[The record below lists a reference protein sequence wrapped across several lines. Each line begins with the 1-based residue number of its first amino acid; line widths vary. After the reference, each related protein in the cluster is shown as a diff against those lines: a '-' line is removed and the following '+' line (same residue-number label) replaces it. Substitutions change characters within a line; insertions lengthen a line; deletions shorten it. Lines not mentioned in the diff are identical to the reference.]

1 MAVPDSQ
8 GRFVGV
14 QRVPWAVSVHDN
26 SSVEREKKRKCKTG
40 NIPH

>member
-14 QRVPWAVSVHDN
+14 QRVPWAVSVHDDTP
-26 SSVEREKKRKCKTG
+26 VEEKEEQDKG
-40 NIPH
+40 IILH